1 MMKTYRFLRFLL
13 VFCFL
18 LFGYSVFADPGFEH
32 WKQNFRQQALAAGVS
47 ERTLDA
53 TFRHLL
59 LDPKVIERDR
69 HQAEFSRPIW
79 RYLDSAVS
87 TARLEKGSSLLVEH
101 SDLLDKIYQRYG
113 VEPEYLVAIWG
124 IESNFGSNKGKRDI
138 IRSLATLAYDG
149 RRKTFAETELLA
161 ALKIIDRGDVMPDA
175 MQGSWAGAMGHT
187 QFIPTTYEK
196 YAIDFDGDGKRDL
209 IHSIPDALASTA
221 HYLAQSGWQ
230 TKQAWGHEVRLPE
243 TFDWRLADPNQRMSL
258 ACWQHIG
265 LTHTIHGQD
274 LRQNSHP
281 TAHSFASLLLPAG
294 YHGPAFMM
302 QDNFRVIKRYNNAN
316 SYALAVGLL
325 GNRLAKKPALVTA
338 WPSED
343 KGLSRTE
350 KKQLQH
356 ILTRAGFDT
365 KGVDGLI
372 GPNSQ
377 NAIRQW
383 QLSIGIPAD
392 GYINKTLLN
401 QLETQFSEI
410 VLALSK
416 EQAEQNTTV
425 NQTKFSI
432 IAQP

>member
-1 MMKTYRFLRFLL
+1 
-13 VFCFL
+13 
-18 LFGYSVFADPGFEH
+18 
-32 WKQNFRQQALAAGVS
+32 VS

-59 LDPKVIERDR
+59 LDPKVIELDQ

-87 TARLEKGSSLLVEH
+87 PARLAKGSALLVEH
-101 SDLLDKIYQRYG
+101 KDLLDQIYQRYG

-149 RRKTFAETELLA
+149 RRQTFAETELLA
-161 ALKIIDRGDVMPDA
+161 ALKIIDQGDVMPDA
-175 MQGSWAGAMGHT
+175 MLGSWAGAMGHT

-196 YAIDFDGDGKRDL
+196 YAVDFDGDGKRDL
-209 IHSIPDALASTA
+209 LRSIPDALASTA
-221 HYLAQSGWQ
+221 HYLAESGWQ

-243 TFDWRLADPNQRMSL
+243 AFNWRLADPNQRMSL
-258 ACWQHIG
+258 TCWQHVG
-265 LTHTIHGQD
+265 LATDIYGHD
-274 LRQNSHP
+274 LQAQSQASQVAQAIERP
-281 TAHSFASLLLPAG
+281 FASLLLPAG
-294 YHGPAFMM
+294 HRGPAFIM
-302 QDNFRVIKRYNNAN
+302 QDNFQVIKRYNNAN

-325 GNRLAKKPALVTA
+325 GDRLAAKPELVTA
-338 WPSED
+338 WPSDD
-343 KGLSRTE
+343 KVLSRTE
-350 KKQLQH
+350 KKQLQQV
-356 ILTRAGFDT
+356 LTRAGFDT

-383 QLSIGIPAD
+383 QLSVGIPAD
-392 GYINKTLLN
+392 GYINKGLLN

-410 VLALSK
+410 VLALRQ
-416 EQAEQNTTV
+416 EQAEQNSTV

>member
-1 MMKTYRFLRFLL
+1 MIKTYRLVRFFL

-18 LFGYSVFADPGFEH
+18 LCGYSVFADPGFEH
-32 WKQNFRQQALAAGVS
+32 WKQSFRQQALAAGIS
-47 ERTLDA
+47 EKTLDA

-79 RYLDSAVS
+79 QYLDSAVS
-87 TARLEKGSSLLVEH
+87 AARIEKGTALLAQYKDLLEK
-101 SDLLDKIYQRYG
+101 IQQRYG
-113 VEPEYLVAIWG
+113 VEAEYVLAIWG
-124 IESNFGSNKGKRDI
+124 IESNFGSNKGQRDI

-161 ALKIIDRGDVMPDA
+161 ALRIIDRGDIIPNDMK
-175 MQGSWAGAMGHT
+175 GSWAGALGHT
-187 QFIPTTYEK
+187 QFIPTTYEQ
-196 YAIDFDGDGKRDL
+196 YAVDFDGDGKRDL
-209 IHSIPDALASTA
+209 INSIPDALASTA
-221 HYLAQSGWQ
+221 NYLAKYGWQ
-230 TKQAWGHEVRLPE
+230 SQQTWGREVKLPD
-243 TFDWRLADPNQRMSL
+243 TFNWRYADPNQAMSL
-258 ACWQHIG
+258 SCWQHIG
-265 LTHTIHGQD
+265 LDTDIHGSNLQQSSLTD
-274 LRQNSHP
+274 NPL
-281 TAHSFASLLLPAG
+281 AMLLLPAG
-294 YHGPAFMM
+294 HRGPAFMT

-325 GNRLAKKPALVTA
+325 GDRLAAKPELVA
-338 WPSED
+338 SWPSD
-343 KGLSRTE
+343 DLMLSRTE
-350 KKQLQH
+350 KKQLQE

-383 QLSIGIPAD
+383 QLSIGLPAD
-392 GYINKTLLN
+392 GYINKHLMVK
-401 QLETQFSEI
+401 LEKQYNDI
-410 VLALSK
+410 VLALAK
-416 EQAEQNTTV
+416 EQSAQDANV